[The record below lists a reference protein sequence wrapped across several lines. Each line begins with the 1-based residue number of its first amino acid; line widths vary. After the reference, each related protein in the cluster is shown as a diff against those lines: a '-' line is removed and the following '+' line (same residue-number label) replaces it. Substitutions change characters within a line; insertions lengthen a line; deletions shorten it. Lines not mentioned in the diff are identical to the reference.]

1 MLFAVFRLRYSP
13 LFCLLLAGAAFSAQ
27 AQTQRYGFEFTEG
40 IPVVVGA
47 DTLAQPWV
55 GGFNSVSFSKIELN
69 GDGVEDLYVHDHT
82 AQRHL
87 TFVAENGPGGW
98 HWRYEPAYEVLFPEA
113 PALAVLLRDYDGDGR
128 KDYFA
133 VTAPQY
139 IDVYR
144 NTPVPT
150 PAGFTFATVPVRL
163 EQNDGLG
170 GTRPVATSIYSLLS
184 ITDIDADGDLDM
196 LDYTYGLNTL
206 SLFRNTAGPG
216 AVPLFDEEQQWGGFV
231 RCAGGGQACHAYA
244 FAGTFCRPQHGAN
257 RDYSLLAA
265 DIDADGDPDLLTG
278 EQYCRELALL
288 RNQGTV
294 QRPVFGHAGLTAPYP
309 AGPPP
314 ASLVHTPGAFYE
326 DVTFDGQ
333 PDLLVTPWLIG
344 QEASPFPFVGD
355 QYDAT
360 ASAWLYARAGSG
372 FSFRQDNFL
381 QSQMIDVGA
390 QAAPALGDLDGDG
403 DLDLL
408 VGNLADFTSAPD
420 PVVGYTAF
428 RGQLRFYR
436 NVGTRQRPVFR
447 LEDSDF
453 GRIGAR
459 YKRSLVP
466 VLTDLDGNGTPDLV
480 LRYNTD
486 SVGNIN
492 GTRPLGYIL
501 NTAPVGQLAAFSWD
515 NLRPLRFSQASNSFR
530 DQPCFYDV
538 DGDGDPDLLLGVLQ
552 SGTVLQYY
560 QNRGGAPDT
569 AFVLTNASF
578 GQLPASL
585 PGLAPAVADFDGDGQ
600 PELLT
605 ADDTGELRVWP
616 QALAA
621 PSAPAVFVDSLVRN
635 PVTYGFNAARL
646 GTRPVL
652 TAGDLDGDGLPEVI
666 VGTAGGGLR
675 LLRHQAQANGLNEA
689 LAAKLGLEVFP
700 NPASQQLVIR
710 TALGKPV
717 AVELLDALGRVVLK
731 RDAAPEQHLNVSQL
745 PAGLYAVRIRT
756 LEGLRLV
763 RRVVVAP

>member
-1 MLFAVFRLRYSP
+1 MARFRPLLTAVS
-13 LFCLLLAGAAFSAQ
+13 LLALVGVAAPTLAQ
-27 AQTQRYGFEFTEG
+27 SQRYGFEFVQN
-40 IPVVVGA
+40 IPVVVGT
-47 DTLAQPWV
+47 DTLAQPWT

-87 TFVAENGPGGW
+87 TFVAENGAGGW
-98 HWRYEPAYEVLFPEA
+98 QWRYAPSYEVLFPNA

-144 NTPVPT
+144 NTAVPT
-150 PAGFTFATVPVRL
+150 PAGFEFAVVPTRL
-163 EQNDGLG
+163 QQDDGFG

-184 ITDIDADGDLDM
+184 IEDIDNDGDLDI

-216 AVPLFDEEQQWGGFV
+216 ALPFFTEEQQWGGFV
-231 RCAGGGQACHAYA
+231 RCAGGGQPCHAYA
-244 FAGTFCRPQHGAN
+244 FAGTFCRPLHGAN
-257 RDYSLLAA
+257 RDYSLLAV
-265 DIDADGDPDLLTG
+265 DLDGDGDRDLLTG
-278 EQYCRELALL
+278 EQYCRDLALL
-288 RNQGTV
+288 QNQGTA
-294 QRPVFGHAGLTAPYP
+294 QRPTFDRVGLTTPYP
-309 AGPPP
+309 AGPPA
-314 ASLVHTPGAFYE
+314 ASMVHTPGAFYE

-333 PDLLVTPWLIG
+333 RDLLVTPWLIG
-344 QEASPFPFVGD
+344 QESSTFPFVGD

-360 ASAWLYARAGSG
+360 ASAWLYARSGSSFG
-372 FSFRQDNFL
+372 FQQDNFL
-381 QSQMIDVGA
+381 QGQMIDLGA
-390 QAAPALGDLDGDG
+390 QAAPTLGDLDGDG

-408 VGNLADFTSAPD
+408 VGNLADFTSAPA

-428 RGQLRFYR
+428 RSQLRFFR
-436 NVGTRQRPVFR
+436 NVGTRQRAIFK
-447 LEDSDF
+447 LEDNDF
-453 GRIGAR
+453 GQFGVR
-459 YKRSLVP
+459 YKRSIVP

-480 LRYNTD
+480 LRYNAD
-486 SVGNIN
+486 SVGSIN

-501 NTAPVGQLAAFSWD
+501 NTAPAGQLAAFAWS
-515 NLRPLRFSQASNSFR
+515 NLRPFRFSQTNSSFR
-530 DQPCFYDV
+530 DLPLFYDV
-538 DGDGDPDLLLGVLQ
+538 DGDGDRDIVMGVLQ
-552 SGTVLQYY
+552 SGTVLQYF

-569 AFVLTNASF
+569 AFVLANANF

-585 PGLAPAVADFDGDGQ
+585 PGLSPAVADFDGDGQ

-616 QALAA
+616 QVLSTPNTATA
-621 PSAPAVFVDSLVRN
+621 FVDSLVRN
-635 PVTYGFNAARL
+635 VATYGFNAARL

-652 TAGDLDGDGLPEVI
+652 TTGDLDADGLPEVI

-675 LLRHQAQANGLNEA
+675 LLRHQAQANGLAEA

-700 NPASQQLVIR
+700 NPANQELIVR

-717 AVELLDALGRVVLK
+717 AVEVLDALGRVVLTSGL
-731 RDAAPEQHLNVSQL
+731 APEQHLNIAHL
-745 PAGLYAVRIRT
+745 PAGLYAVRVRT
-756 LEGLRLV
+756 LEGWRLV
-763 RRVVVAP
+763 RRVVVAH